1 MALREVRAAI
11 YPALGATLQDRTN
24 PNGRLL
30 GRKYLGPPDVG
41 GIVPAEAASD
51 GSGTDGRRT
60 RKGLNE
66 MAGQAG
72 HLDSDGTGQTGG
84 RFQAARVRASR
95 MPEFAPQAIDR
106 DHPAGVARSTS
117 SRADVFVDAPLGP
130 DVLPRTFRTQASYRL
145 LTATGLSTV
154 EASGLIGY
162 ALGLKTGEQPWTLA
176 QVNKVLFLRELY
188 SSDDWGKAERQPA

>member
-1 MALREVRAAI
+1 
-11 YPALGATLQDRTN
+11 
-24 PNGRLL
+24 
-30 GRKYLGPPDVG
+30 
-41 GIVPAEAASD
+41 
-51 GSGTDGRRT
+51 
-60 RKGLNE
+60 
-66 MAGQAG
+66 
-72 HLDSDGTGQTGG
+72 
-84 RFQAARVRASR
+84 

-162 ALGLKTGEQPWTLA
+162 ALGLKTGEQPWTLG